1 MHSLQ
6 QDSATSTKQI
16 QQQKNLDEQLDF
28 FDKQFPIKTLQIDA
42 NMDNIQTET
51 VPRVTIFINI

>member
-51 VPRVTIFINI
+51 VRVTIFINI